1 MSKREIAIKATHM
14 CLSFL
19 SLMGSSKTKAELLNC
34 ATEARG
40 SWSHVREQFRVVAPA
55 LAHGKCMGCT
65 TLWSSYLFVF
75 DVTVLQGKCWV
86 RFWGPNK
93 LYSLGQGSTTSTAW
107 TCGSRLL
114 FIPSQYSMEAKFS
127 RGWEKIPTSPFSQA
141 SKPEQDRSSELL
153 RQLSGVIS

>member
-19 SLMGSSKTKAELLNC
+19 SLMGLSKTKAELLNC

-40 SWSHVREQFRVVAPA
+40 SWSHVREQLRVVAPA
-55 LAHGKCMGCT
+55 LAHGKCMGWA

-75 DVTVLQGKCWV
+75 AVTVLQGKCWAH
-86 RFWGPNK
+86 FWGPNK
-93 LYSLGQGSTTSTAW
+93 LHSLGQGSTTSTAW
-107 TCGSRLL
+107 TYGSRLL
-114 FIPSQYSMEAKFS
+114 LPSQFSGEAQFS
-127 RGWEKIPTSPFSQA
+127 RWWEKIPTSLFSQT

>member
-40 SWSHVREQFRVVAPA
+40 SWSHVWEQFRGVAPA
-55 LAHGKCMGCT
+55 LAHGKCVGWA

-75 DVTVLQGKCWV
+75 AVTVLQGKCWV
-86 RFWGPNK
+86 HFWGPNK
-93 LYSLGQGSTTSTAW
+93 LHSLGQGSITSIAGPVAP
-107 TCGSRLL
+107 GSSSSLPSSVGKPNSAEDGKKCPPPLL
-114 FIPSQYSMEAKFS
+114 ARQANLS
-127 RGWEKIPTSPFSQA
+127 RTDPVSF
-141 SKPEQDRSSELL
+141 
-153 RQLSGVIS
+153 

>member
-40 SWSHVREQFRVVAPA
+40 SWSHVQEQFRVVAPA
-55 LAHGKCMGCT
+55 LAHGKCMGWA

-75 DVTVLQGKCWV
+75 DVTVMQEKCWV
-86 RFWGPNK
+86 WFWGPNK
-93 LYSLGQGSTTSTAW
+93 LHSLGQGSTASTAW
-107 TCGSRLL
+107 TSVAPGSSSSLPSSAGKPNSAEDGKKYPPPLL
-114 FIPSQYSMEAKFS
+114 ARQANPSRTDLVSF
-127 RGWEKIPTSPFSQA
+127 
-141 SKPEQDRSSELL
+141 
-153 RQLSGVIS
+153 

>member
-40 SWSHVREQFRVVAPA
+40 SWSHVQEQFRVVAPA
-55 LAHGKCMGCT
+55 LAHEKCPGWAM
-65 TLWSSYLFVF
+65 LWSYLFVF
-75 DVTVLQGKCWV
+75 DVTVIQGKCWV
-86 RFWGPNK
+86 WFWGPNK
-93 LYSLGQGSTTSTAW
+93 LHSLGQGSITSTAW

-114 FIPSQYSMEAKFS
+114 LPSQFSGEAQFS
-127 RGWEKIPTSPFSQA
+127 RGWEKTPTSPFNQA